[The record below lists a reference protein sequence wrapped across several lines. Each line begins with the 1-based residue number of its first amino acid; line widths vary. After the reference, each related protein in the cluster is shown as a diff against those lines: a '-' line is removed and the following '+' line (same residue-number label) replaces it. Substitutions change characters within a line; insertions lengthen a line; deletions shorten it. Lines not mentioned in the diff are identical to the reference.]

1 MLVREPLQVVEIRQ
15 PLCSR
20 EFGVSPCEATGVE
33 CFKTD
38 FTCKFRA
45 ALDLTD
51 EISLFFVSEDAHRPT
66 DTGYDP
72 SAAIPLLKAVRT
84 APTVLNV
91 AAGNRDISPL
101 GYRAVANIQIG
112 DKAYNDAGIDPH
124 VNERTHPLPGTLWG
138 RWLKR
143 NPFYVGYTVI
153 VYDGFRGDALAD
165 MIKREYFISK
175 IDRRSDS
182 IVINT
187 KDVLRK
193 ITDNDVKLPVQ
204 SSGVLASDIGTGES
218 AFQVAGAVVAD
229 YPAPG
234 WVRIGDEIIS
244 YATAQQAGTNVLLSG
259 GARFQLNTTVD
270 QHSQGDTVQ
279 WVLAYEDQPFQ
290 EILYDMCERTDVDAY
305 IDKPDWDTEQEEWRP
320 LYIFTGYIS
329 EPTKVSKLMSEVLTQ
344 AQSNIWWDERVQ
356 KIVLR
361 AQRPNFFPST
371 ISEVGQIVADSFS
384 IKDESKERVTQV
396 NAHYNLRSP
405 VHDPDKIASYATSAV
420 TIDVNRQVQYGEPA
434 EKDIFCRWIDTRL
447 LADAMSQSY
456 LNRFKDVRQEVRFQ
470 MTAKDAEVYWT
481 GDIAQIQHWMMQ
493 DQFGENLITQWIIT
507 SAETVEHGDLYQ
519 YTAEDNASAG
529 FIWEWL
535 ADGNT
540 DPTTEVG
547 AWVDEDGT
555 DGAGNVLPF
564 GWI

>member
-20 EFGVSPCEATGVE
+20 DFGVDPCLATGVK

-51 EISLFFVSEDAHRPT
+51 EISLFFVSEDAHRQT
-66 DTGYDP
+66 DAGYDP
-72 SAAIPLLKAVRT
+72 STAIPLLKAVRT
-84 APTVLNV
+84 SPTVLNV
-91 AAGNRDISPL
+91 AAGDRDISAL
-101 GYRAVANIQIG
+101 GQRAVANIQIG
-112 DKAYNDAGIDPH
+112 DKAYNDVGIDPH
-124 VNERTHPLPGTLWG
+124 VNDRTHPLPGTLWG

-153 VYDGFRGDALAD
+153 VYDGYRGDELAD
-165 MIKREYFISK
+165 MVKREYFMSK
-175 IDRRSDS
+175 IDRRSDGVM
-182 IVINT
+182 ITT
-187 KDVLRK
+187 KDILRK
-193 ITDNDVKLPVQ
+193 ITDNDVKLPAQ
-204 SSGVLASDIGTGES
+204 SPGVLSGDLDTAPTT
-218 AFQVAGAVVAD
+218 FQISGAVEAD

-234 WVRIGDEIIS
+234 WVRIGDEVIS
-244 YATAQQAGTNVLLSG
+244 YAAVSTVGTNVQLSG
-259 GARFQLNTTVD
+259 GARSQLRTENES
-270 QHSQGDTVQ
+270 HSQGDTVQ
-279 WVLAYEDQPFQ
+279 WVLAYEQEPFQ
-290 EILYDMCERTDVDAY
+290 DILYDMSVRTGVDAY
-305 IDKPDWDTEQEEWRP
+305 IDKADWDEEQQEWRP
-320 LYIFTGYIS
+320 LYIFTGYVT

-356 KIVLR
+356 MIIMR

-371 ISEVGQIVADSFS
+371 ISEVGQIVADSLS

-396 NAHYNLRSP
+396 SAYYNLRSP

-420 TIDVNRQVQYGEPA
+420 TIDVDRQTQYGEPA
-434 EKDIFCRWIDTRL
+434 EKDIFCRWINTAL
-447 LADAMSQSY
+447 LASIMSESY
-456 LNRFKDVRQEVRFQ
+456 LNRFKDIRQKVQFS
-470 MTAKDAEVYWT
+470 MTAKDAETYWT
-481 GDIAQIQHWMMQ
+481 GDVAKLQHWMLQ
-493 DQFGENLITQWIIT
+493 DQYGEDLITQWIIT
-507 SAETVEHGDLYQ
+507 SSETVEHGDLYK

-529 FIWEWL
+529 LIWEWL
-535 ADGNT
+535 EDGNT